1 MPPFSVNASG
11 AGVAAAG
18 KDSPTTA
25 AAITVLGGPGDLL
38 GQIYDD
44 QLGVLYNIYR
54 SATTGAVG
62 IYLHLNCCFCLKYS

>member
-1 MPPFSVNASG
+1 MNATG
-11 AGVAAAG
+11 AGVAAAS
-18 KDSPTTA
+18 KDSPATA

-54 SATTGAVG
+54 SATAAAVR
-62 IYLHLNCCFCLKYS
+62 IY